1 MGTEVHIMT
10 LDDLLAC
17 IGSTESSDFNEI
29 WDSLPV
35 GKSGWAELFRL
46 IERAEHEG
54 LVEVSRIKG
63 RIDCAQLTEAGAD
76 RIRAKMDARRGLLG
90 YIESR

>member
-1 MGTEVHIMT
+1 MT

-29 WDSLPV
+29 CSTLRESDSLPV